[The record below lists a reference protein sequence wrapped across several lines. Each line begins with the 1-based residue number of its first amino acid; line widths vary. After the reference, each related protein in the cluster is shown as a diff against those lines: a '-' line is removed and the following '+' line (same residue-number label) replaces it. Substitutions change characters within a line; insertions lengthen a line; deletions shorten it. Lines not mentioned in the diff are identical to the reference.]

1 MKKELGILYFGLMG
15 AILLAG
21 GTIADAI
28 SGGSESFYP
37 LLVIF
42 GALFLV
48 VSLAMYFY
56 EDKKEQ

>member
-1 MKKELGILYFGLMG
+1 MKKELGTLYFGLMG

>member
-21 GTIADAI
+21 GTIADAL

-56 EDKKEQ
+56 EDKKNI

>member
-56 EDKKEQ
+56 EDKKNI

>member
-1 MKKELGILYFGLMG
+1 MKKELGILYFGIVG

-21 GTIADAI
+21 GTIADAL

-48 VSLAMYFY
+48 VSIAMYFY
-56 EDKKEQ
+56 EDKKEN